1 MTKLKQ
7 KLLIIVIQFALVA
20 TAFSCKNEPQKKNIN
35 NTLQAA
41 VKPSVIDT
49 PIVFIQPLGEVNSD
63 NIEVVKRGVIGFF
76 GYKCIVKPKLELN
89 KDLLAKSKTR
99 YEASKILAKFD
110 GKDNLLILTEKDI
123 ACKNDKPKVDEWG
136 IFGLGRRPGKVCVIS
151 TFRLKRNVSKDLS
164 HERLVKVCLHEIGHN
179 IGLEHCTSG
188 TNCMMN
194 DANGT
199 IREVDSEK
207 LWFCEACMSKVKNKL
222 K

>member
-1 MTKLKQ
+1 MKNI
-7 KLLIIVIQFALVA
+7 LLLTIVFCAVGI
-20 TAFSCKNEPQKKNIN
+20 TNFSCKSDSKKPVNKI
-35 NTLQAA
+35 AIKA
-41 VKPSVIDT
+41 VAKLKVIDT
-49 PIVFIQPLGEVNSD
+49 PVVYIQPLGQVGPE
-63 NIEVVKRGVIGFF
+63 NIDVVVENVKSFF
-76 GYKCIVKPKLELN
+76 GYKCVVKPEVNLTP
-89 KDLLAKSKTR
+89 DLLAKSKTR

-123 ACKNDKPKVDEWG
+123 ACKNDKPKVAEWG